1 MATKG
6 TFNDLSF
13 LEISQAIH
21 ALRKTF
27 RIEINIGNKWAMII
41 FREGELWHVEP
52 RGFLNATAEEIV
64 IMLNEAPEGVFTLS
78 RIQVLPQLDKS
89 VSTSIEQLIEV
100 MKAREEENGV
110 AEKAEVKEYK
120 AVKGSFKDLNF
131 LDLVVA
137 MKAWGKTGR
146 IEISHE
152 AKWAMAVFKD
162 GEIWGIQPRGIQA
175 NTQDEL
181 MYTLCKMTEGNFVFQ
196 SMPSLPEFDRMLTV
210 TSEEVI
216 QRLVSPVEGAEG
228 EAGAGAGE
236 SPYKVLKM
244 KPGMEAKVRYV
255 PQNVKKVLT
264 AINGKLNIAE
274 VVAACGLEES
284 QAETII
290 KDLLTTEIIELVDPN
305 QEEEKPAEPKPAG

>member
-64 IMLNEAPEGVFTLS
+64 CMLNEAPEGVFTLN

-89 VSTSIEQLIEV
+89 VNTSIEQLIEI
-100 MKAREEENGV
+100 MKAREEENGIT
-110 AEKAEVKEYK
+110 EKAEIKEYK

-137 MKAWGKTGR
+137 MKTWGKTGR

-152 AKWAMAVFKD
+152 AKWAMAVFRD
-162 GEIWGIQPRGIQA
+162 GEVWGIQPRGIQA

-181 MYTLCKMTEGNFVFQ
+181 MYILCKMTDGNFVFQ
-196 SMPSLPEFDRMLTV
+196 SMPSIPDFERMLTV

-216 QRLVSPVEGAEG
+216 QRLVAPIAGQEG
-228 EAGAGAGE
+228 EAGAGE

-274 VVAACGLEES
+274 VVAACGLDEV
-284 QAETII
+284 QAEAVI
-290 KDLLTTEIIELVDPN
+290 KDLLTNEIIDLVDPT
-305 QEEEKPAEPKPAG
+305 QEEEKPTEPKPA

>member
-27 RIEINIGNKWAMII
+27 RIEINIGNKWAMVI

-64 IMLNEAPEGVFTLS
+64 CMLNEAPEGAFTLN

-89 VSTSIEQLIEV
+89 VGTSIEQLIEI
-100 MKAREEENGV
+100 MKAREEENGISQ
-110 AEKAEVKEYK
+110 KAEVKEYK

-137 MKAWGKTGR
+137 MKTWGKTGR
-146 IEISHE
+146 VEISHE
-152 AKWAMAVFKD
+152 AKWAMAVFRD
-162 GEIWGIQPRGIQA
+162 GEVWGIQPRGIQA
-175 NTQDEL
+175 NSQDEL
-181 MYTLCKMTEGNFVFQ
+181 MYTLCKMTDGNFVFQ

-210 TSEEVI
+210 TSDEVI
-216 QRLVSPVEGAEG
+216 QRLVAPVAGADG
-228 EAGAGAGE
+228 EAGAGE

-255 PQNVKKVLT
+255 PQNVKKVLS
-264 AINGKLNIAE
+264 AINGKLNIGE
-274 VVAACGLEES
+274 VVAACGLEEA
-284 QAETII
+284 QAETVI
-290 KDLLTTEIIELVDPN
+290 KDLLTNEIIELIDLV
-305 QEEEKPAEPKPAG
+305 EEEAKPTETKPA